1 MDFLEQQQIIAIKEN
16 VSVSDDFTGVKLGQ
30 EGWRAQ
36 ENKQNNAKIVGGHI
50 EGTDEDTVLTSQV
63 IKSQPNGFVVVWS
76 QTEKWGMAQLERKAF
91 KENENFTLIIE
102 EILLTHGDQLRTT
115 DERGKGENT

>member
-30 EGWRAQ
+30 EGWREQ
-36 ENKQNNAKIVGGHI
+36 ENKQNNAKIVGGQI
-50 EGTDEDTVLTSQV
+50 EGTDADTVLTLQV
-63 IKSQPNGFVVVWS
+63 IKSQPNGFVVRS
-76 QTEKWGMAQLERKAF
+76 QTEKCGMAQLERKAF